1 MNEGRREVVVDDG
14 GDALVVGVR
23 PVGIVGAFRRALCRN
38 PDSVRMSPTN
48 RGLAA
53 VSPALFIV
61 AEEIEAVGWAR
72 RTSAV
77 SWSSKMSGTGLV
89 PVASDGGAAAGPPR

>member
-1 MNEGRREVVVDDG
+1 MANIGKDAGRAGRQFGEAGPETCGRTDDSPALAYMKEGRREVVVDDG

-53 VSPALFIV
+53 VS
-61 AEEIEAVGWAR
+61 R
-72 RTSAV
+72 RCSL
-77 SWSSKMSGTGLV
+77 SPK
-89 PVASDGGAAAGPPR
+89 R